1 MCGRFLQ
8 LPLQFPRQTPWPELA
23 HDLAEITA
31 RYNLAPTQRA
41 AVVLD
46 DTGDMKVRRLR
57 WGLLPFWV
65 KALKAGASMINARI
79 ESVATKPAY
88 RAAFKT
94 RRCILPMAGYYE
106 WKDTA
111 SGKQPY
117 LITLRQGGDMFAA
130 GLWEPRH
137 PLQPESEEGSCTI
150 ITTTGVDAAGG
161 IHDRMPV
168 FVPDDLMDSWMH
180 ATPEQAM
187 ALLVAIPTPDLALR
201 PVTRRMSSY
210 RFEDVSILDPLEPGA
225 LQDC

>member
-8 LPLQFPRQTPWPELA
+8 LPLQFPEQAPWPELA
-23 HDLAEITA
+23 HELVELTA

-46 DTGDMKVRRLR
+46 DAGDMKVRRLR
-57 WGLLPFWV
+57 WGLLPFWA
-65 KALKAGASMINARI
+65 KDLKSGASMINARI
-79 ESVATKPAY
+79 ETVGTKPAY

-94 RRCILPMAGYYE
+94 RRCVLPMAGYYE
-106 WKDTA
+106 WQDTP

-117 LITLRQGGDMFAA
+117 LITLRDGHDLFAA

-137 PLQPESEEGSCTI
+137 ALQPENEDGSCTI

-168 FVPDDLMDSWMH
+168 FVPPGLIDRWMH
-180 ATPEQAM
+180 ATPEEAM
-187 ALLVAIPTPDLALR
+187 VLLVAIPTPDLALR

-210 RFEDVSILDPLEPGA
+210 RFEDASILDPIDPAEL
-225 LQDC
+225 LD